1 MWVDKVQVGIDL
13 ATSVTILIA
22 AGTFWAN
29 ARKERK
35 IGVADSARSTIIE
48 NINSSITDMARSFNS
63 FVRLSIAIEHKID
76 RPLRRGGAS
85 FVEHVASGKLSAED
99 VLKVFSESVSAMGE
113 FYEKGE
119 MLKYTIF
126 PSLYSIGDEGEAVNI
141 IKREIDD
148 VMHSYNRSSSTYLSY
163 FTSIIALQAKI
174 SSLKSSGADYN
185 GSDFATELFRV
196 IDDSDHLVLLSYFIP
211 SEIEEDFASGLAKS
225 SDEMSEEESSAR
237 YIFANRFANL
247 IDSNPEVVFAHA
259 FQMLSQR
266 IQDNRIQCKEFL
278 VTLSAVS
285 SKMQQRASN
294 FSIKRAYEDLS
305 SESFFDTK
313 GTIR

>member
-1 MWVDKVQVGIDL
+1 
-13 ATSVTILIA
+13 
-22 AGTFWAN
+22 
-29 ARKERK
+29 
-35 IGVADSARSTIIE
+35 
-48 NINSSITDMARSFNS
+48 
-63 FVRLSIAIEHKID
+63 
-76 RPLRRGGAS
+76 
-85 FVEHVASGKLSAED
+85 
-99 VLKVFSESVSAMGE
+99 
-113 FYEKGE
+113 

-163 FTSIIALQAKI
+163 FTAITALHATIA
-174 SSLKSSGADYN
+174 SLKSNGADPT
-185 GSDFATELFRV
+185 GSDFATELFRGV
-196 IDDSDHLVLLSYFIP
+196 DDSDHLIFLSAFVP
-211 SEIEEDFASGLAKS
+211 PEIDESFASGLVKH
-225 SDEMSEEESSAR
+225 SDEMSDEEASAR
-237 YIFANRFANL
+237 YIFANRFASL
-247 IDSNPEVVFAHA
+247 MDGNPEVIVAHA

-294 FSIKRAYEDLS
+294 FSSKKAYEDLS
-305 SESFFDTK
+305 SESFFDIK